1 MRQGS
6 TQTIEIICNTYGIG
20 ISEISKICL
29 TISKNNNLPML
40 TIHDFDRFALEM
52 QEDNRVKATIKLKE
66 DETLNLPIGTLMM
79 QIKFGLLTGDVIVSN
94 ILDVEVESGLCK
106 QPMFEVEGA

>member
-1 MRQGS
+1 
-6 TQTIEIICNTYGIG
+6 
-20 ISEISKICL
+20 
-29 TISKNNNLPML
+29 
-40 TIHDFDRFALEM
+40 M

-94 ILDVEVESGLCK
+94 ILYVEVESGLCK
-106 QPMFEVEGA
+106 QPMFSNEV